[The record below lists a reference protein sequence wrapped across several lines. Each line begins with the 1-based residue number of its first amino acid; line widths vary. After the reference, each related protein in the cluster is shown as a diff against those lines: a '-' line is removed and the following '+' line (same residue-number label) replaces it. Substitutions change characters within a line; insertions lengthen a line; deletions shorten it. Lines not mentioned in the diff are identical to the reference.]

1 MDAAGSPVTRAR
13 MWAGLLNGRTPRT
26 LQPNKQIVLQLPG
39 LRFWGPHRGM
49 SGALVAQGRGLGL
62 ECTQPWPREY
72 GWDVACRWF
81 GAAAWGCSP
90 PGAGWYHI
98 YGLGSRPCLD
108 LQGRLARNFRR
119 LALPDGTWRC
129 WMAHGVAGWHV
140 ALPVGRRLI
149 PRGAVVLMP
158 AWS

>member
-1 MDAAGSPVTRAR
+1 MYP
-13 MWAGLLNGRTPRT
+13 
-26 LQPNKQIVLQLPG
+26 
-39 LRFWGPHRGM
+39 
-49 SGALVAQGRGLGL
+49 ALA
-62 ECTQPWPREY
+62 REY

-81 GAAAWGCSP
+81 GAAAWGCGP

-119 LALPDGTWRC
+119 LALP
-129 WMAHGVAGWHV
+129 
-140 ALPVGRRLI
+140 VGRRLI